1 MQIQTEMPYMDKVL
15 FLKPPVDRAQRNVVR
30 DFVYGCWCNGRRVGG
45 MEMPPLNELYAA
57 THARQEGVT
66 PVFLDAQ
73 LEPDRFEKLKQ
84 DRYNGFFALVIM
96 SATQSFRRDVAL
108 LEEIKSARPDIK
120 TILFGSHP
128 TFMPQYS
135 LQADAVDYVILREP
149 EQTIR
154 ELLAI
159 LSRNNDPSD
168 LPGLGYRDADG
179 KIRINPDRPFM
190 DLDELPIPDRSL
202 LPKGVDYF
210 NPVVKKVPY
219 TTMQTS
225 RGCPGHCIFCTAP
238 AFYGR
243 RVRTRSA
250 DSVLEELG
258 RIKQL
263 GFREVF
269 FRDETFT
276 AYEKRNHEICKGM
289 IRENLDLAW
298 IANARVDMVD
308 AASLKLMKQA
318 GCHMIKFG
326 VESGNDEILRN
337 YKKGTNQ
344 AQIRK
349 AFAAAQSAG
358 LDTHAHLVFGG
369 PGETLETIDQTIGFV
384 KELKPTTA
392 SFGILTPYPGSKLFD
407 MVVQQ
412 HPEIQDGTDSNMD
425 NLHVQGFFNESLC
438 NIGTTHLSRA
448 VVRAYRKFYLRPS
461 YLARRMF
468 AIRSIEEFMV
478 LFVAG
483 LNVFQYAL
491 TGDK

>member
-1 MQIQTEMPYMDKVL
+1 
-15 FLKPPVDRAQRNVVR
+15 
-30 DFVYGCWCNGRRVGG
+30 
-45 MEMPPLNELYAA
+45 MPPLNELYAA
-57 THARQEGVT
+57 TYSRQHGVF
-66 PVFLDAQ
+66 PIFLDAQ
-73 LEPDRFEKLKQ
+73 SEPDRYEKMVQARFE
-84 DRYNGFFALVIM
+84 NIFALVLM
-96 SATQSFRRDVAL
+96 SATQSFRRDVSL
-108 LEEIKSARPDIK
+108 LERIKSIRPEIK

-135 LQADAVDYVILREP
+135 LQADAVDYIVRREP
-149 EQTIR
+149 EQTLR
-154 ELLAI
+154 ELLAA
-159 LSRNNDPSD
+159 LSRNEDPSD
-168 LPGLGYRDADG
+168 LPGLGYKDADG
-179 KIRINPDRPFM
+179 AIHINPDRPFM
-190 DLDELPIPDRSL
+190 NLDDLPIPDRSL

-238 AFYGR
+238 TFYGR

-250 DSVLEELG
+250 GSVLEEL
-258 RIKQL
+258 RQIKQM

-276 AYEKRNHEICKGM
+276 AYENRNHEICEG
-289 IRENLDLAW
+289 ILSENLDLAW

-308 AASLKLMKQA
+308 STSLRLMKRA
-318 GCHMIKFG
+318 GCHMVKFG

-344 AQIRK
+344 AQIRE

-369 PGETLETIDQTIGFV
+369 PGETLETIDQTIRFV
-384 KELKPTTA
+384 KDLNPTTA
-392 SFGILTPYPGSKLFD
+392 SFGILTPYPGSELFD
-407 MVVQQ
+407 MVARE
-412 HPEIQDGTDSNMD
+412 HPEIKDGTDSNMD
-425 NLHVQGFFNESLC
+425 NLHVQGFYNESLC
-438 NIGTTHLSRA
+438 RIEAPQLGRA
-448 VVRAYRKFYLRPS
+448 VVRAYRKFYLRPT
-461 YLARRMF
+461 YLARRVL
-468 AIRSIEEFMV
+468 ALRSIEEFMV

-483 LNVFQYAL
+483 LNIFQYAL